1 MLDHIMGKSDAV
13 IMREKMEVMRNEEEG
28 MENRMVAMD
37 DYEMVS
43 GSREVEYVFSL
54 SLLKSG
60 R

>member
-1 MLDHIMGKSDAV
+1 MGKSDAV